1 MKHFTKLCL
10 LGLCM
15 CSLLTLYGC
24 GSKQKE
30 TKETYTLQTNSVYE
44 APTHPTQEQIREYNE
59 LSNAI
64 QNNADSKKMAELV
77 AVNFAYEFFTL
88 KEKTGKED
96 VGGLTFI
103 PKEKQEE
110 FKDYAVYKYYNN
122 YQAVLSQYSKDDLPS
137 VILHEVNQVT
147 PSSLMYNQATYDG
160 YIVSLTLK
168 YEESKLPSDG
178 LKTVM
183 KVSVIEI
190 DNISYVIAVE
200 DQ

>member
-1 MKHFTKLCL
+1 MKRFTKLCL
-10 LGLCM
+10 LGLCV
-15 CSLLTLYGC
+15 SLLVTLHGC

-44 APTHPTQEQIREYNE
+44 APEHPTQEQIREFNE
-59 LSNAI
+59 LSNAV
-64 QNNADSKKMAELV
+64 QNHADSQKMAELV

-122 YQAVLSQYSKDDLPS
+122 YQAVIAQYGKDELPN

-160 YIVSLTLK
+160 YVVFLTLK

-178 LKTVM
+178 LKTLM

-190 DNISYVIAVE
+190 DNVSYVIAVE